1 VPSTTGAVLIAGRAP
16 SHGDAPIHGAAAPT
30 ATLVIGTHAAE
41 EAALAATVE
50 ALAASD
56 VVTAISSV
64 LRVEGS

>member
-1 VPSTTGAVLIAGRAP
+1 MPSLTGPVVIAGNAGGEP
-16 SHGDAPIHGAAAPT
+16 GAPIHGGGTAT
-30 ATLVIGTHAAE
+30 ATLVIGTHEAE

-56 VVTAISSV
+56 VVIAISSV

>member
-1 VPSTTGAVLIAGRAP
+1 VPNTATGPVAIAGAA
-16 SHGDAPIHGAAAPT
+16 SAATGPIHGGGTAT
-30 ATLVIGTHAAE
+30 ATLVIGTHEAE